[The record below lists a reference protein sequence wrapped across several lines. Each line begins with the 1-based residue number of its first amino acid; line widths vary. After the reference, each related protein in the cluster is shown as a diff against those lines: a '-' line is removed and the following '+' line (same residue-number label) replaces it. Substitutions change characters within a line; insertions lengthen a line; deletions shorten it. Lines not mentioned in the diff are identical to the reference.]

1 MWWKIQLSCIKI
13 YIIVYVHK
21 KLFKSRHNYLYFN
34 NFSYRHFYQKYY
46 DVMIIMITHIIIHI
60 KHITF
65 LKCFHRLKCIQVSD
79 RLPKFFRSRYLT
91 FTHQNDQLYRHK
103 ISYIVVFWYTF
114 YEKEN
119 TNLYVFRVVAT

>member
-1 MWWKIQLSCIKI
+1 MYTKSYSNLDIII
-13 YIIVYVHK
+13 YILITFLTVTFIK
-21 KLFKSRHNYLYFN
+21 NIK
-34 NFSYRHFYQKYY
+34 Y